1 MVSKRKLQTQM
12 EFEFKKKC
20 NCHCSSDKTRD
31 SCEIISKVF
40 LFFPLCVC
48 FIAVC
53 FHCTQLA

>member
-40 LFFPLCVC
+40 LFFLCAFALLRFV
-48 FIAVC
+48 FTA
-53 FHCTQLA
+53 HS